1 MRTILVSKIATMAL
15 TESDGLKLRKAI
27 EASLEDDDAIE
38 LDFSGISL
46 FATMFFNASI
56 GNLIMRF
63 SPERCAEIIRL
74 THISDLG
81 MDTYQHSFENAR
93 FIFAQRETLHKIS
106 DITKWNLSDN

>member
-1 MRTILVSKIATMAL
+1 MQTILVSKIATMAL
-15 TESDGLKLRKAI
+15 TESDGLKLRRAI
-27 EASLEDDDAIE
+27 EASLKNDKEIE

-63 SPERCAEIIRL
+63 SPKKCAEIIRL

-81 MDTYQHSFENAR
+81 MDTYQHSFENAS

-106 DITKWNLSDN
+106 NITECNLSDN

>member
-1 MRTILVSKIATMAL
+1 MRTILVSKIAAMAL
-15 TESDGLKLRKAI
+15 TESDGLKLRKAM
-27 EASLEDDDAIE
+27 EASLENDKEIE

-63 SPERCAEIIRL
+63 SPEKCAEIIRL

-93 FIFAQRETLHKIS
+93 FIFVQRDSLHRINT
-106 DITKWNLSDN
+106 ITECNLSDS